1 MSPPCPHH
9 IRENEGGKRFVTT
22 ACMMWNT
29 LPISLSQSSS
39 FRYFKKG
46 YFKYLKKTVYCS

>member
-29 LPISLSQSSS
+29 LPISLSQSS
-39 FRYFKKG
+39 RYFKKG